1 MAPWVKDSKKYSK
14 REQRQKV
21 VDYLRGLENAYW
33 CLQWVDPSEI
43 DERGLDF
50 CHREALRASV
60 DVMYHMMNND
70 NPGYPERII
79 IDGAWGDLYPGAECV
94 EQAEDKFSQVAAA
107 SVLAKSARDEH
118 MGNLESTALGKGY
131 GFGKHAGYGAE
142 EHKRALEK
150 LGVSVHHRH
159 SFAPVAK
166 LIREGKIVE
175 GLESRAPKTKKLLVR
190 VEQ

>member
-1 MAPWVKDSKKYSK
+1 MKVEYRNNGYIVGVDEAGRGAWAGPLVVCAFAAPKDWMAPWVKDSKKYSK

-79 IDGAWGDLYPGAECV
+79 IDGANYQDR
-94 EQAEDKFSQVAAA
+94 K
-107 SVLAKSARDEH
+107 SV
-118 MGNLESTALGKGY
+118 
-131 GFGKHAGYGAE
+131 
-142 EHKRALEK
+142 
-150 LGVSVHHRH
+150 V
-159 SFAPVAK
+159 
-166 LIREGKIVE
+166 
-175 GLESRAPKTKKLLVR
+175 
-190 VEQ
+190 